1 MPMKV
6 GLQGDV
12 AQPLSS
18 LQSKCPKKSCC
29 VRGRAGGAR
38 VWGEAGASAAH
49 GAEGLLCPG
58 VLFIAARAWGVPA
71 YWKRR
76 EQKDVS
82 FTHAGQH

>member
-6 GLQGDV
+6 GLQGDA

-38 VWGEAGASAAH
+38 VWGEAGA
-49 GAEGLLCPG
+49 GLPTELRVCSVLVFCSRQPG
-58 VLFIAARAWGVPA
+58 LGVS
-71 YWKRR
+71 WLVGKGGS
-76 EQKDVS
+76 KGV
-82 FTHAGQH
+82 